1 MSFVLHALRS
11 RASRAGLALAAAVT
25 LAATS
30 AAIWTATTA
39 NAAPPDTI
47 WGTQAPTSAA
57 VDPDTGAVELG
68 TSFTAVT
75 SGQATGIRFYK
86 APENRGTHTGSLW
99 TSSGTLLG
107 RVTFAAETSSG
118 WQTAALS
125 SPVTLTAGGS
135 YVVSYHTNVGRYV
148 ATERFTGTSASP
160 NLRIPT
166 SNVGVYTYGTNS
178 AFPKESW
185 NASQYWVDLTFT
197 TNRPATTTTGT
208 PLATPTTTPTPAP
221 SSTTSYTTTPTA
233 ATTTPTAATTT
244 PTAATTTPTTTTTT
258 STPSVTAL
266 GSRSTPTSKTTKASS
281 SSSTGSTASS
291 PTASSSTSSGM
302 TNCVNLPSRCG
313 YPDATNTGVPAGSA
327 MRRVPQDVTSG
338 PGWVWD
344 SRGWL
349 QTSSGAVV
357 KNLIVSGPVN
367 VAGANVTV
375 QNTQILVDGE
385 TWGIGLQ
392 HATNALITDNEIGIL
407 GSNPRLLV
415 GIKDVYGDCTGTQIL
430 RNNVQNTSTG
440 IQVHEGL
447 IADNYV
453 HDIGFSTGDHLNG
466 TTSNG
471 ATTMMTIRHNTI
483 LNQYGQTDAISLFQD
498 FGVEANRVVTDNL
511 LAGGGYTI
519 YGGGGSQGK
528 SSNITITNNRFSTI
542 FYPNGGSYG
551 PMTAFD
557 NTGTGNSLSGN
568 YWDSNLAPVNM

>member
-1 MSFVLHALRS
+1 
-11 RASRAGLALAAAVT
+11 
-25 LAATS
+25 
-30 AAIWTATTA
+30 
-39 NAAPPDTI
+39 
-47 WGTQAPTSAA
+47 
-57 VDPDTGAVELG
+57 
-68 TSFTAVT
+68 
-75 SGQATGIRFYK
+75 
-86 APENRGTHTGSLW
+86 
-99 TSSGTLLG
+99 
-107 RVTFAAETSSG
+107 
-118 WQTAALS
+118 
-125 SPVTLTAGGS
+125 
-135 YVVSYHTNVGRYV
+135 
-148 ATERFTGTSASP
+148 
-160 NLRIPT
+160 
-166 SNVGVYTYGTNS
+166 
-178 AFPKESW
+178 
-185 NASQYWVDLTFT
+185 
-197 TNRPATTTTGT
+197 
-208 PLATPTTTPTPAP
+208 
-221 SSTTSYTTTPTA
+221 
-233 ATTTPTAATTT
+233 
-244 PTAATTTPTTTTTT
+244 
-258 STPSVTAL
+258 
-266 GSRSTPTSKTTKASS
+266 
-281 SSSTGSTASS
+281 
-291 PTASSSTSSGM
+291 M